1 MSSPTTRSRTLFF
14 LSCRPKR
21 RRARLYED
29 DDDDEDDDERGG
41 LIKRRAVAV
50 DVDLAPQWADLA
62 DNVENLL
69 AGIQTKITTLDKLH
83 AKHLLPAFADR
94 SKEEQDIDRLTSE
107 ITADFRACH
116 SQVTRVAQHA
126 FPPTAGPSHAARNV
140 QRALAAKVQT
150 LSATFRKKQRNYMQK
165 LQGQGLSA
173 SGIPGTPRSPVSPR
187 LGTPDLD
194 TNVDD
199 DLRFARQTQ
208 QQAFAYQMEE
218 PDQAHAERTRELSD
232 IAHSITQLAEL
243 FRELENLVIDQ
254 GTLLD
259 SVEYNIEQTAV
270 HMEDSVKELNTAVT
284 YQRNSGRRACI
295 FLLFLAIVAVATA
308 LAVRPRG
315 SGDDGGMGTPDTNGT
330 TVASGTVASGTS
342 VGEPR

>member
-29 DDDDEDDDERGG
+29 EDDEDDDERGG

-50 DVDLAPQWADLA
+50 DVDLAPQWADTA
-62 DNVENLL
+62 DNVETLL
-69 AGIQTKITTLDKLH
+69 AGIQTKIAMLDKLH

-107 ITADFRACH
+107 ITSDFRACH

-126 FPPTAGPSHAARNV
+126 FPPTAAPSQAARNV

-165 LQGQGLSA
+165 LQSQNLSS

-187 LGTPDLD
+187 LGALDLD
-194 TNVDD
+194 TGVDD

-208 QQAFAYQMEE
+208 QQAFATQIDE
-218 PDQAHAERTRELSD
+218 PDQAYAERTRELSD
-232 IAHSITQLAEL
+232 IADSIAQLADL
-243 FRELENLVIDQ
+243 FRELEGLVIDQ

-270 HMEDSVKELNTAVT
+270 QMEDAVKELNTAVK
-284 YQRNSGRRACI
+284 YQKNTGRRACI
-295 FLLFLAIVAVATA
+295 FLLILVIIALATA

-315 SGDDGGMGTPDTNGT
+315 GHDDNTSSQPVESGADGSET
-330 TVASGTVASGTS
+330 
-342 VGEPR
+342 R